1 MGEEWQVRPC
11 LYRRPMDS
19 AAFRAEFPVLDRS
32 AYLNAGTDGPVPL
45 RAAAAAQEALELE
58 LRRGRSGEVHIG
70 PLMEAKHRVR
80 ARLAECLGCTPA
92 DVALSHSTTDGM
104 NCVLSG
110 LELGPGDEV
119 LTSDEEHP
127 GLLAPLAAARERR
140 GFSVRTVPFA
150 AIAGEL
156 GKRTK
161 LVACSHVSWV
171 NGQVVDAAA
180 LAASDALVLLDG
192 AQGIGAITV
201 DVVALGCDFYA
212 GAGQKWLCGP
222 DGSGCLFVRPDRRD
236 ALGAPWPG
244 YESLAEPARA
254 LELPLH
260 ASARRF
266 DIGPA
271 PGPLV
276 AWWLASLDLMAEL
289 GWDRIA
295 ARGTELAAGL
305 AGTLAER
312 GLDVAERGPSTLVS
326 WRAQDP
332 GSLVKRG
339 AGEGVVIR
347 ELPGTGLVRASVGAW
362 STEEDLQRLLAVA
375 AG

>member
-1 MGEEWQVRPC
+1 
-11 LYRRPMDS
+11 MDP
-19 AAFRAEFPVLDRS
+19 AAFRAEFPILGRS

-58 LRRGRSGEVHIG
+58 LRRGRSGEVHMR
-70 PLMEAKHRVR
+70 PLIEAKERVR
-80 ARLAECLGCTPA
+80 ARLAECLGCMPA
-92 DVALSHSTTDGM
+92 DVALTHSTTDGM

-110 LELGPGDEV
+110 LQLGAGDEV

-140 GFSVRTVPFA
+140 GFSVRIVPFA
-150 AIAGEL
+150 AIAGEI
-156 GKRTK
+156 GKGTK

-171 NGQVVDAAA
+171 NGQVVDTAA
-180 LAASDALVLLDG
+180 LAASHALVLLDG

-201 DVVALGCDFYA
+201 DVAALGCDFYA

-244 YESLAEPARA
+244 YESLEEPARA

-276 AWWLASLDLMAEL
+276 AWWLASLELMAEA
-289 GWDRIA
+289 GSDRIA
-295 ARGTELAAGL
+295 ARGTALAAGL
-305 AGTLAER
+305 ADALAER

-326 WRAQDP
+326 WHTDDP
-332 GSLVKRG
+332 GSFVKR
-339 AGEGVVIR
+339 AADEGVVIR

-362 STEEDLQRLLAVA
+362 SSEEDLERLLTVAVA
-375 AG
+375 